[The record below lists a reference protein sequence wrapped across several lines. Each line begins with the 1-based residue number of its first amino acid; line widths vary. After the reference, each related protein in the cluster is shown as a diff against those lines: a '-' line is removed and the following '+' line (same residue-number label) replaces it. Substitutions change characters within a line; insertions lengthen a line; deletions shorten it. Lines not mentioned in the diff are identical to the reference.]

1 MYFQLINQLQG
12 SPPLSQK
19 GLVETAESS
28 DEEENFQVLVFMQ
41 MILSIISTCF
51 FGCNR
56 FTFVNLQDA
65 ISGELMDLGSN
76 NLEINR
82 SNSEAWYALTNE
94 EEVCS
99 YYA

>member
-1 MYFQLINQLQG
+1 M
-12 SPPLSQK
+12 SQK
-19 GLVETAESS
+19 GQVETGESS

-41 MILSIISTCF
+41 MILSIICTCF

-65 ISGELMDLGSN
+65 ISEELMDLGSN

-82 SNSEAWYALTNE
+82 SNSEAWFALTNE
-94 EEVCS
+94 EEVGS